1 MRPILRFACAT
12 VSILLGA
19 CVCSV
24 MFSVLSPVSASC
36 SDLLSIINIIILCVV
51 FVMICASGIVNYY
64 IVYDPRSSRKN
75 LVDLT
80 FCCLKVSMDAS
91 NGLHEADLCSICLA
105 SLIEKRHDI
114 CEMNCCK
121 NMVHSKCMRD
131 YLSSYLAENN
141 RLPCCVFCRAGL
153 TLAKSLTV

>member
-1 MRPILRFACAT
+1 MRPILKFACAT

-19 CVCSV
+19 CICSV
-24 MFSVLSPVSASC
+24 MFSVLSPVSPSC

-64 IVYDPRSSRKN
+64 IVSDSESSRKK
-75 LVDLT
+75 LFDLT
-80 FCCLKVSMDAS
+80 FCCVKVRLDAS
-91 NGLHEADLCSICLA
+91 RDLHEVDLCSICLA
-105 SLIEKRHDI
+105 SLIERRHDI

-131 YLSSYLAENN
+131 YVSVCLSENN

-153 TLAKSLTV
+153 TLTKSLTV